1 MKDQTPLAE
10 FLPHQLSLA
19 SDAVSTRIAMEYRAR
34 FGLSIPE
41 WRAMAV
47 IGDYGPLTQRDL
59 TQLTL
64 MDKVAV
70 NRACRVLEDR
80 GLALR
85 RPNEQ
90 DGRSHLLE
98 LTPEGREMH
107 DVIMPLAVEME
118 RRLFT
123 NFSEEERDVF
133 RELLERVRGEV
144 RELPGGGGS
153 GVN

>member
-1 MKDQTPLAE
+1 GLFFCLTGRRLAIAGAGRRPSAMFHRIQPCSEWQGAADWIDMKDQTPLAE

-70 NRACRVLEDR
+70 NRAC
-80 GLALR
+80 
-85 RPNEQ
+85 
-90 DGRSHLLE
+90 
-98 LTPEGREMH
+98 
-107 DVIMPLAVEME
+107 
-118 RRLFT
+118 
-123 NFSEEERDVF
+123 
-133 RELLERVRGEV
+133 
-144 RELPGGGGS
+144 
-153 GVN
+153 